1 MVFETGLPP
10 RYDINRTEG
19 WRLEERNEGA
29 TKRIWPK
36 GSSLTSVRRVND
48 GYRR

>member
-1 MVFETGLPP
+1 MVFETGLPA

-19 WRLEERNEGA
+19 WWLEERSAGA

-36 GSSLTSVRRVND
+36 GSSLTEALRAKEVPAS
-48 GYRR
+48 